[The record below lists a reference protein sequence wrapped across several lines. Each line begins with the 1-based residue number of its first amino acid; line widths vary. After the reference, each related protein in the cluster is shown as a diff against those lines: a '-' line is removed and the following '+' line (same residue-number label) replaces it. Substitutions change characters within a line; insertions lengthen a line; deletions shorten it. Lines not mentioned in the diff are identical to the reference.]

1 MIRGWGENR
10 WLVLDT
16 LAVVTGFVGGLGAVV
31 FRWLAGGVQGLFFGP
46 VAAAVSGGDGGVVL
60 LPVLGG
66 LAVGL
71 LILRVAPEA
80 RGEGIPAL
88 MEALHKRGGRI
99 RRRTGP
105 AILIASAVT
114 IGSGGSAGRESP
126 ISQIGASFGSLLGQ
140 RLRLAVADVQILAVS
155 GFVAGLAGTFNA
167 PLGSA
172 VYRVV

>member
-1 MIRGWGENR
+1 
-10 WLVLDT
+10 
-16 LAVVTGFVGGLGAVV
+16 
-31 FRWLAGGVQGLFFGP
+31 
-46 VAAAVSGGDGGVVL
+46 
-60 LPVLGG
+60 
-66 LAVGL
+66 
-71 LILRVAPEA
+71 
-80 RGEGIPAL
+80 
-88 MEALHKRGGRI
+88 HKRGGRI

-155 GFVAGLAGTFNA
+155 GFVAGLAGTFHA

-172 VYRVV
+172 IFGVVVVARRFSLIDAVPLLLSAVIGAATASAFLGQSPVFTPPEIAFSTQELWLCFL

>member
-71 LILRVAPEA
+71 LILRLAPEA
-80 RGEGIPAL
+80 RGEGSRP
-88 MEALHKRGGRI
+88 
-99 RRRTGP
+99 
-105 AILIASAVT
+105 
-114 IGSGGSAGRESP
+114 
-126 ISQIGASFGSLLGQ
+126 
-140 RLRLAVADVQILAVS
+140 
-155 GFVAGLAGTFNA
+155 
-167 PLGSA
+167 
-172 VYRVV
+172 